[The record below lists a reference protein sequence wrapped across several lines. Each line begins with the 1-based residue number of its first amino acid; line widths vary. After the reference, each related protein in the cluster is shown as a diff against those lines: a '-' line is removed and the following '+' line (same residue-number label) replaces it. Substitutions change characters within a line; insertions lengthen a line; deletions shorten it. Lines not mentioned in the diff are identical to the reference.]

1 MMFAFCS
8 CASCTGSANLKKK
21 PSKPSDLVHFLPR
34 TQYIACTKIYNN
46 FDIKMVHA
54 MDHSTLV
61 CPTNPQK
68 MHHQQVIIMVY
79 NEYE

>member
-8 CASCTGSANLKKK
+8 CASCTGNANLKKTQQATR
-21 PSKPSDLVHFLPR
+21 SCALPR

-46 FDIKMVHA
+46 FDIKMAHA
-54 MDHSTLV
+54 MDHSTRV